1 MFIIKYVIKD
11 LMNRYSE
18 KCKKQCSIMRQ
29 NKTKLRAALKVLKN
43 WRLPVLK
50 LCALLTV
57 IMKKIILSEMVR
69 HKHYFHLDYFRQ
81 L

>member
-18 KCKKQCSIMRQ
+18 KCKKRFSIMTQ
-29 NKTKLRAALKVLKN
+29 NKTKLRAAMKVLKN

-50 LCALLTV
+50 LCVGTV
-57 IMKKIILSEMVR
+57 NCHSE
-69 HKHYFHLDYFRQ
+69 KNNTF
-81 L
+81 